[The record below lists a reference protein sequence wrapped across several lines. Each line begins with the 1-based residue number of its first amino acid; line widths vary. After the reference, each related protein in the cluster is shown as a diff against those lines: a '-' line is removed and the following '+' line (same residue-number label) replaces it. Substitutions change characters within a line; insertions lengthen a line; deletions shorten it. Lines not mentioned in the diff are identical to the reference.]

1 VLVEVGCGV
10 CGEGLERELGRWRG
24 GWGGRYLPTIQ
35 KRLQPIAQPVRDAVR
50 PYWQHP
56 AFVRQ
61 RKRARYALWRLR
73 ATVLP
78 VLGGEPVPSEV
89 GSYHGT
95 TGFTTAPNSARSGTS
110 GRTDAAGG
118 AAGDGSVTDR
128 SSASRGSYHP
138 SAAVAAAD
146 ARSVSVSDER
156 GSEPP
161 GGSSSGGG
169 RLRLPRILGL
179 RISGK

>member
-1 VLVEVGCGV
+1 MRAGCIVG
-10 CGEGLERELGRWRG
+10 
-24 GWGGRYLPTIQ
+24 GGRYLPTIQ

-89 GSYHGT
+89 GSYRGT
-95 TGFTTAPNSARSGTS
+95 TGFTTAPNSARSGGS
-110 GRTDAAGG
+110 GRTDAAG
-118 AAGDGSVTDR
+118 AAGGDGSVTDR
-128 SSASRGSYHP
+128 SSASRGSYR
-138 SAAVAAAD
+138 AAAAAAAD

-161 GGSSSGGG
+161 GGGG
-169 RLRLPRILGL
+169 RGRFRLPRILGL
-179 RISGK
+179 RITGK